1 MKEIKKIQKYLMDEK
16 SVLQE
21 EIEQY
26 EKLDQEVT
34 SKIEHSS
41 LYVLSVATSTS
52 DDLNIFS
59 PYSKN
64 KQNDLEEENQNLE
77 DLNRQSI
84 IVKNNLNKMK
94 SKIKKLDSYLDE
106 LQKFTDK
113 ETYFIDSKDYDTIQ
127 NVLDDF
133 LEELENLTKEFEK
146 RLKQFVFVDPH
157 RVQSEFRG
165 YKMKMEELTEK
176 IKDCQ
181 IILSDNRRKNR

>member
-77 DLNRQSI
+77 DLNRQSA
-84 IVKNNLNKMK
+84 IVKNNLNQLKNRMR
-94 SKIKKLDSYLDE
+94 KLDSYLEDME
-106 LQKFTDK
+106 QLADK
-113 ETYFIDSKDYDTIQ
+113 DYYLIDSMQYDSIQ
-127 NVLDDF
+127 NLLNDY
-133 LEELENLTKEFEK
+133 LEELESITKDFEK
-146 RLKQFVFVDPH
+146 KLKQFVFADPH
-157 RVQSEFRG
+157 RVQTEFQG
-165 YKMKMEELTEK
+165 YKKKLKELTEK
-176 IKDCQ
+176 IEDCQ

>member
-16 SVLQE
+16 ATLQK

-26 EKLDQEVT
+26 KLLDKDV
-34 SKIEHSS
+34 SAKIEHSS

-77 DLNRQSI
+77 DLNKQSA
-84 IVKNNLNKMK
+84 IVKNNLNQLQMKM
-94 SKIKKLDSYLDE
+94 KKLDSYLEE

-113 ETYFIDSKDYDTIQ
+113 EIYFIDCKDYDTIQ
-127 NVLDDF
+127 NILDDF
-133 LEELENLTKEFEK
+133 LDGLEKLTKEFEK

-157 RVQSEFRG
+157 RVQSEFQG
-165 YKMKMEELTEK
+165 YKIKVEELTEK
-176 IKDCQ
+176 IQDCQ
-181 IILSDNRRKNR
+181 IILSDNRRNNR

>member
-1 MKEIKKIQKYLMDEK
+1 MKEIKKIQKYLTDEK
-16 SVLQE
+16 ATLQK

-26 EKLDQEVT
+26 KLLDKDV
-34 SKIEHSS
+34 SAKIEHSS

-77 DLNRQSI
+77 DLNKQSA
-84 IVKNNLNKMK
+84 IVKNNLNQLQMKM
-94 SKIKKLDSYLDE
+94 KKLDSYLEE

-113 ETYFIDSKDYDTIQ
+113 EIYFIDCKDYDTIQ
-127 NVLDDF
+127 NILDDF
-133 LEELENLTKEFEK
+133 LEGLEKLTKEFEK

-157 RVQSEFRG
+157 RVQSEFQG
-165 YKMKMEELTEK
+165 YKIKVEELTEK
-176 IKDCQ
+176 IQDCQ
-181 IILSDNRRKNR
+181 IILSDNRRNNR